1 MGRRR
6 VMAARPTTTARR
18 GALAPRALPY
28 IRRPIPLV
36 PKAQASRH
44 LRSDGII
51 KAIVAVILDAIATD
65 DEGSGRKDPA
75 RLRRRM
81 ARGTTS
87 GKHHGNRPTR
97 PPAA

>member
-18 GALAPRALPY
+18 RALAPRALPY
-28 IRRPIPLV
+28 VRRRIRLV

-44 LRSDGII
+44 LRSDDII

-65 DEGSGRKDPA
+65 DEGTG
-75 RLRRRM
+75 
-81 ARGTTS
+81 TS
-87 GKHHGNRPTR
+87 GPGDV
-97 PPAA
+97 AS